1 MPTHARATHARTKK
15 RSVPTIIG
23 DCILQVLA
31 VGGVICIALVICAFV
46 FDITLIMFKTGSMSP
61 TIPTGS
67 LAVVREVPADSVE
80 VGDVVTVDRGVSE
93 LPVTHR
99 VVSARTQD
107 NGITIL
113 DLKGDANASAD
124 PAVYE
129 VTTVRKVLWHVPG
142 LARVIVYFSN
152 PLVLGAI
159 TLTMAALVVA
169 VFWPRNTD
177 DDDDAELAEPKTEP
191 IQVLL
196 PPDGGRQ

>member
-31 VGGVICIALVICAFV
+31 AGGVVCIALVICAV
-46 FDITLIMFKTGSMSP
+46 AFDII
-61 TIPTGS
+61 
-67 LAVVREVPADSVE
+67 
-80 VGDVVTVDRGVSE
+80 
-93 LPVTHR
+93 
-99 VVSARTQD
+99 
-107 NGITIL
+107 
-113 DLKGDANASAD
+113 
-124 PAVYE
+124 
-129 VTTVRKVLWHVPG
+129 
-142 LARVIVYFSN
+142 
-152 PLVLGAI
+152 VLGAI

>member
-1 MPTHARATHARTKK
+1 MSVTELCEWRQVATQQ
-15 RSVPTIIG
+15 VPG
-23 DCILQVLA
+23 DDDQGFQAQIAQGQVAAPEQRVLVAAIKA
-31 VGGVICIALVICAFV
+31 VALGRQALLVQPRVSIA
-46 FDITLIMFKTGSMSP
+46 
-61 TIPTGS
+61 
-67 LAVVREVPADSVE
+67 
-80 VGDVVTVDRGVSE
+80 VDRQAESGGFMAQGTE
-93 LPVTHR
+93 NRFAGAH
-99 VVSARTQD
+99 
-107 NGITIL
+107 L

-177 DDDDAELAEPKTEP
+177 DDDDADSADPKTEP

>member
-1 MPTHARATHARTKK
+1 M
-15 RSVPTIIG
+15 
-23 DCILQVLA
+23 
-31 VGGVICIALVICAFV
+31 
-46 FDITLIMFKTGSMSP
+46 
-61 TIPTGS
+61 
-67 LAVVREVPADSVE
+67 
-80 VGDVVTVDRGVSE
+80 SE

-177 DDDDAELAEPKTEP
+177 DDDADSADPKTEP